1 MFPTH
6 PVIPSGAAF
15 FCGGVEVTC
24 ISLCIYDYPLSD
36 PKSHFGKTAR
46 FPFTFPCPTSSP
58 HLDSNQQASGRTV
71 NRALQIIGAVI
82 LSLASAFADPG
93 TSTAMAT
100 AIGEAFLNGNVVTR
114 SSAVLSG
121 DRLAT
126 GPSAALVLH
135 LSGSS
140 IHIGPGSEALYRAT
154 SLELISGSAEVHG
167 RESILAGRH
176 TLTPTTESRFTVQ
189 RARTQTA
196 LHLLS
201 GRLQLRHGND
211 TSTITTPG
219 DYTLQDDAPAP
230 PVKRRAITKALPIA
244 AGTAA
249 GASIVIAH
257 WLTGKAAST
266 STTCIS
272 GKSPTSCK

>member
-1 MFPTH
+1 
-6 PVIPSGAAF
+6 
-15 FCGGVEVTC
+15 
-24 ISLCIYDYPLSD
+24 
-36 PKSHFGKTAR
+36 
-46 FPFTFPCPTSSP
+46 
-58 HLDSNQQASGRTV
+58 
-71 NRALQIIGAVI
+71 
-82 LSLASAFADPG
+82 
-93 TSTAMAT
+93 MAT

-154 SLELISGSAEVHG
+154 TLELISGSAEVHG
-167 RESILAGRH
+167 RESIVAAGY
-176 TLTPTTESRFTVQ
+176 TLTPAAESRFTVQ
-189 RARTQTA
+189 RGRTQTT

-201 GRLQLRHGND
+201 GKLQLRHGNG
-211 TSTITTPG
+211 TSTIATPG

-230 PVKRRAITKALPIA
+230 PVKHRGITKALPITAGAA
-244 AGTAA
+244 AGT
-249 GASIVIAH
+249 SIVIAH
-257 WLTGKAAST
+257 WLTGKEAST
-266 STTCIS
+266 STSCIS